1 MDRTIPSAT
10 RRWAGAISLPLFFLA
25 LIGADVSDPIEDQ
38 TATPSEQ
45 LHQAVGH
52 LGRLHTTF
60 LFELLA
66 AALFIAATMAI
77 VGAVRGRGSGIANA
91 GAVLGVLGGVGMAMI
106 GVNHVYMH
114 ALAASGTSDGVAILA
129 ARDSASGPL
138 PVLFFAAPFAVVV
151 LCVAAFRGGLVR
163 WPLLVVA
170 GAFLLLEFVPSPL
183 GELPS
188 VVCGLV
194 AYGWI
199 AVALVT
205 AGRREPAAAGASD
218 RAAVAVG

>member
-1 MDRTIPSAT
+1 MDRTIPSTT

-25 LIGADVSDPIEDQ
+25 LIGADLSDPVEDQ
-38 TATPSEQ
+38 TATPTEQ
-45 LHQAVGH
+45 LHQAAAN
-52 LGRLHTTF
+52 LGRLHAAF
-60 LFELLA
+60 LLELFA
-66 AALFIAATMAI
+66 AALLVAATMAI

-91 GAVLGVLGGVGMAMI
+91 AAVLGVLGGVGMAMI

-114 ALAASGTSDGVAILA
+114 ALAASGTSDAVHILA
-129 ARDSASGPL
+129 ARDDVAGPL

-183 GELPS
+183 GEVPAL
-188 VVCGLV
+188 VAGLV
-194 AYGWI
+194 AFAWI
-199 AVALVT
+199 AFALLT
-205 AGRREPAAAGASD
+205 GRREAAAEGTPE
-218 RAAVAVG
+218 RAAVAVS